1 MKPPV
6 TGFILI
12 YLGAVCFGIA
22 LGVGYMT
29 IHQKHGCV
37 ISLNG
42 SVSGDVVKLIAPL
55 KYKVPEGGAKFE

>member
-6 TGFILI
+6 TGLILI

-29 IHQKHGCV
+29 LHHKPCEV
-37 ISLNG
+37 R
-42 SVSGDVVKLIAPL
+42 LIEPV
-55 KYKVPEGGAKFE
+55 KYKVPQGDAKFE

>member
-29 IHQKHGCV
+29 IHHKPCEV
-37 ISLNG
+37 R
-42 SVSGDVVKLIAPL
+42 LIEPV
-55 KYKVPEGGAKFE
+55 KYKVQSRVGIEETK